1 MKEALA
7 LVGSARRLSAPE
19 EDELLGLLAG
29 FPDDDGGGGGGS
41 DRELSFSDL
50 VEAGAR
56 QAIADADLGAAKAPC
71 GDRPWAAVALPSSHE
86 AAGAAASKQ
95 PAARQRAARRS
106 GGSRGSC
113 GGGGDGVLLNF
124 YVPGLLTRS
133 MTAPRPSRGPPSP
146 GAVQGAPAKP
156 VAAAGKASSSRS
168 VPNARSHA
176 VTDVLVART
185 QESFKFLLL
194 IATAFRV
201 LLCTSRTSRAYM

>member
-7 LVGSARRLSAPE
+7 LVGGARRLSAPE

-29 FPDDDGGGGGGS
+29 FPDDDGGGG

-56 QAIADADLGAAKAPC
+56 PAIADADLGAAKAPC
-71 GDRPWAAVALPSSHE
+71 GDRPCAAVALPSSHE
-86 AAGAAASKQ
+86 AAAAASKQ

-106 GGSRGSC
+106 GGGSRGSC

-156 VAAAGKASSSRS
+156 VAAAGKNSSSRS

-176 VTDVLVART
+176 VTDVLVAMKALN
-185 QESFKFLLL
+185 FY
-194 IATAFRV
+194 
-201 LLCTSRTSRAYM
+201 C

>member
-56 QAIADADLGAAKAPC
+56 PAIADADLGAAKAPC
-71 GDRPWAAVALPSSHE
+71 GDRPCAAVALPSAHE
-86 AAGAAASKQ
+86 AAAAASKQ

-156 VAAAGKASSSRS
+156 VAAAGKASSRS

-176 VTDVLVART
+176 VTDVLVARKALN
-185 QESFKFLLL
+185 FY
-194 IATAFRV
+194 
-201 LLCTSRTSRAYM
+201 C

>member
-7 LVGSARRLSAPE
+7 LAGGGRRLSARE
-19 EDELLGLLAG
+19 EEMLALLAG
-29 FPDDDGGGGGGS
+29 FPDGGGSGS

-56 QAIADADLGAAKAPC
+56 PPSADADLGAPAAPRD
-71 GDRPWAAVALPSSHE
+71 DRPTAA
-86 AAGAAASKQ
+86 AAAAAASKQ
-95 PAARQRAARRS
+95 QRQQAARLRARRS

-133 MTAPRPSRGPPSP
+133 MTTPRPSRGTPSP

-156 VAAAGKASSSRS
+156 VAAAADARKASRS
-168 VPNARSHA
+168 VPNR
-176 VTDVLVART
+176 R
-185 QESFKFLLL
+185 
-194 IATAFRV
+194 
-201 LLCTSRTSRAYM
+201 